1 MLACS
6 VASMC
11 SLHFALCKQ
20 LCKTCL
26 SFSLMVGDRLPG
38 CLYELLSFFLSQ
50 VKMCTCDC
58 GSVVL
63 EELKNYC
70 LLGFGVCQELWQI
83 M

>member
-1 MLACS
+1 VLVCS
-6 VASMC
+6 LASMC

-38 CLYELLSFFLSQ
+38 CLFESLSFLLSQ

-63 EELKNYC
+63 EELKNHC
-70 LLGFGVCQELWQI
+70 LLGFGVCQELLQI